1 MKLIFSVNVTL
12 PKKSVHDH
20 ALVHRLKHS
29 TVLTLR
35 TDFLDCCVYMAI
47 PVCSLEHRIASHE
60 MPICLSCPF
69 TLTNRLLRRE
79 NISFPSLKVLT
90 HLKGLSSSS
99 HYVLNNITR
108 FISFFLMLQMKSN
121 IIQLFSAFPIET
133 VVRVQQVSSVI
144 ASASSVI
151 DEVTVVAQVI

>member
-35 TDFLDCCVYMAI
+35 TDFLDCCVYMVI
-47 PVCSLEHRIASHE
+47 PVCSLEHRIASQE

-108 FISFFLMLQMKSN
+108 FISFFPN
-121 IIQLFSAFPIET
+121 ITDEIKHHTAVFRFPDRDCRQST
-133 VVRVQQVSSVI
+133 AGVKC
-144 ASASSVI
+144 
-151 DEVTVVAQVI
+151 DCLCKFGH